1 MGNQQSGA
9 NVDLSFTKEAIAAMP
24 NEPIPFI
31 AMDED
36 GNFSVAEKAKAA
48 LRAVGSGKICVISIT
63 GPSRSGKSALA
74 NFLLERQKG
83 FEVGSTVGACTRGIW
98 MWGRPR
104 RATLPSGEPAWVV
117 LLDCEGTGNFD
128 VDSEHDVKLF
138 SLACLLSS
146 TILYNVSKKLRC
158 ACAFSAHVLYAPIF

>member
-48 LRAVGSGKICVISIT
+48 LRAVGSG
-63 GPSRSGKSALA
+63 
-74 NFLLERQKG
+74 
-83 FEVGSTVGACTRGIW
+83 
-98 MWGRPR
+98 
-104 RATLPSGEPAWVV
+104 
-117 LLDCEGTGNFD
+117 
-128 VDSEHDVKLF
+128 
-138 SLACLLSS
+138 
-146 TILYNVSKKLRC
+146 
-158 ACAFSAHVLYAPIF
+158 